1 MSRTYLV
8 TGAASGIGQA
18 TAERLRSQGDR
29 VIGADLHDAD
39 IQVDLSTA
47 VGREELIARTGELG
61 GGTLD
66 GVAAIAGLA
75 APIAATAAVNYF
87 GAIGTLAGA
96 RPLLATSPAPRAVA
110 VSSISSLQPAD
121 TALVELMLAGD
132 EAGALARA
140 EALAAGAEAHQIYA
154 SSKQALSRWL
164 RRTAPTADWAG
175 AGIALNGVGPGVV
188 ITPMTR
194 DLMATPE
201 SVAALLEM
209 VPMPLNG
216 PVEPEKVADLL
227 SWLLGEGNS
236 HVTGQ
241 IVFIDGGY
249 DALTRSDTVW

>member
-8 TGAASGIGQA
+8 TGAASGIGLA
-18 TAERLRSQGDR
+18 TADLLRARGER

-47 VGREELIARTGELG
+47 DGRAELIAKASTLS

-66 GVAAIAGLA
+66 GVAAVAGIA
-75 APIAATAAVNYF
+75 APIAATAAVNFF
-87 GAIGTLAGA
+87 GAVGTLLGA
-96 RPLLATSPAPRAVA
+96 RSLLTQSAAPRAVV

-121 TALVELMLAGD
+121 DTLVELMLAGD
-132 EAGALARA
+132 EPGAVARA
-140 EALAAGAEAHQIYA
+140 EVLAAGADAQQIYA
-154 SSKQALSRWL
+154 SSKQAVSRWL
-164 RRTAPTADWAG
+164 RRTAATDEWAG
-175 AGIALNGVGPGVV
+175 AGIALNAVGPGVV

-194 DLMATPE
+194 DLMATRE
-201 SVAALLEM
+201 ATAALLEL

-216 PVEPEKVADLL
+216 PVQPEEVADLL
-227 SWLLGEGNS
+227 CWLLSEGNA

-241 IVFIDGGY
+241 TIFIDGGY